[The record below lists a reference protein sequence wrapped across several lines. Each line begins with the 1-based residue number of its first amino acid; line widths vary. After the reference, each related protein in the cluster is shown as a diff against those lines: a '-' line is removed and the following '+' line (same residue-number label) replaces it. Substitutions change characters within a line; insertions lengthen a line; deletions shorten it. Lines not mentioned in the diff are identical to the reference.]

1 MSNEEQ
7 SKGLGVTNLKQRN
20 LQVPKAVCKY
30 LRALPQEDTCTVVK
44 GTVVPILKDTGSQI
58 SASGDEEL

>member
-1 MSNEEQ
+1 MPI
-7 SKGLGVTNLKQRN
+7 LVYH
-20 LQVPKAVCKY
+20 KAVCKY